1 MAGLATVVAFLFR
14 CMVAGLVVSE
24 LVVLA
29 LAFALVGLT
38 GVADMANL
46 VEVPL
51 DDIDVGLLPS

>member
-38 GVADMANL
+38 GVADIANL

-51 DDIDVGLLPS
+51 GRH